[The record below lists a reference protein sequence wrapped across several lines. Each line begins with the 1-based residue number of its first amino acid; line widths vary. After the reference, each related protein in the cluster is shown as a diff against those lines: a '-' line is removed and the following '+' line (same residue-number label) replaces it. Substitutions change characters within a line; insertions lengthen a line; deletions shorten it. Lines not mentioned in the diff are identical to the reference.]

1 MMIEEFLANLK
12 EFGERDNEMKVVK
25 LKKVK
30 QESRTMEEFI
40 QEFRR
45 AVRGSGYEERL
56 FVKKFK

>member
-12 EFGERDNEMKVVK
+12 EFGERDNEMKIVK

-30 QESRTMEEFI
+30 QESRTMEKFI

-45 AVRGSGYEERL
+45 AVRGSGYEGRL

>member
-45 AVRGSGYEERL
+45 AVRGSGYEGRL